1 MASGNERLG
10 HAHRPLGGHGLGAV
24 RPDPV
29 CVLVVDG
36 DSNRRRTLA
45 KALGTE
51 GLSVLTAESGP
62 QAFGLLHGHAV
73 DAVILDFELPQRGS
87 EQTAERVKADEKLRD
102 TLVVMLGEW
111 TDDAQRKLALRAG
124 AEELLPRGVDPGEL
138 AMRLR
143 NLTRQRAIHRE
154 LVRRNDAL
162 SQLLHEESQRA
173 AYFDQFSRNL
183 LDAVPT
189 PIVVVD
195 ASGILV
201 AVNQA
206 WQDFMRELGY
216 GLAESGVGR
225 PYRPEQFV
233 TEPAVAQRLHETV
246 RSLAAGQTEP
256 TFLEFACDKPQ
267 PRFFRARIT
276 RFRDSLATF
285 ISISHE
291 DVTQQRVTNGA
302 LVDTTK
308 QLEQSR
314 AQMLHSQRLESIG
327 RLVGG
332 VAHDFNNMLTSIICF
347 TRFVVDEMA
356 PEDPRRQDLVE
367 VLRAADSAARLTNQ
381 LLTFSRRRPVQ
392 PATIDLNASMLS
404 IGRVLRR
411 TLGEVIEL
419 VILPLEEPAY
429 VTCDPAQFDQLI
441 FNLAIY
447 SRDHL
452 LPRGGTITFKLGIV
466 ADDMH
471 GERVELTVSDNGR
484 GMSAEAQK
492 RAFEPFATEAAP
504 QTSGLGLATCA
515 SIVEQASGTISVSSE
530 EGRGTTFRVLLPR
543 VPESRKSEPLRAA
556 IQEPE
561 GGLSGTAL
569 VVEDQPAILRT
580 MARALK
586 SSGMNVLEATS
597 GEDAMAVLRDQA
609 QLPELVVTDMVLP
622 GMSGMHLIEQ
632 LRNSRPDLRVVFVS
646 GYAGEEPVQNVRV
659 DEKTAFVAKPFTG
672 RQLVSRASA
681 LLANTAAVA
690 RR

>member
-10 HAHRPLGGHGLGAV
+10 HAHRPLGGHGVGAV

-36 DSNRRRTLA
+36 DATRRRALA

-62 QAFGLLHGHAV
+62 QAFGLLHGQAV

-87 EQTAERVKADEKLRD
+87 EQTSERVKADENLRD
-102 TLVVMLGEW
+102 TLVVMLGDW
-111 TDDAQRKLALRAG
+111 TDETQRKQALRAG
-124 AEELLPRGVDPGEL
+124 AEELLPRGIDSAEL
-138 AMRLR
+138 ALRLR

-154 LVRRNDAL
+154 LVRRNEAL

-183 LDAVPT
+183 LDAAPT

-195 ASGILV
+195 ASGTLV

-233 TEPAVAQRLHETV
+233 SEPAAAQRLNETV
-246 RSLAAGQTEP
+246 RSLAAGQGEA
-256 TFLEFACDKPQ
+256 TFVEFASEKPES
-267 PRFFRARIT
+267 RFFRARIT

-291 DVTQQRVTNGA
+291 DVTQQRATKGA
-302 LVDTTK
+302 LADTSK

-356 PEDPRRQDLVE
+356 PEDPRRADLVE

-392 PATIDLNASMLS
+392 PATIDLNTSMLS

-411 TLGEVIEL
+411 TLGEPIEL
-419 VILPLEEPAY
+419 VILPLEESAY

-447 SRDHL
+447 ARDQL

-466 ADDMH
+466 ADEH
-471 GERVELTVSDNGR
+471 GERVELTVNDNGR
-484 GMSAEAQK
+484 GMSPELQK
-492 RAFEPFATEAAP
+492 TAFEPFASEATT

-515 SIVEQASGTISVSSE
+515 SIVEQASGSIAVSSE
-530 EGRGTTFRVLLPR
+530 EGRGTTFRILLPR
-543 VPESRKSEPLRAA
+543 VPESRKSEPLRSSMQAP
-556 IQEPE
+556 QP
-561 GGLSGTAL
+561 GLSGTAL

-586 SSGMNVLEATS
+586 SSGMNVLEASS
-597 GEDAMAVLRDQA
+597 GEDAMAVLRDQR

-632 LRNSRPDLRVVFVS
+632 LRNASPELRVVFVS
-646 GYAGEEPVQNVRV
+646 GYAGEEPVQNLRI
-659 DEKTAFVAKPFTG
+659 DDKTAFVAKPFTG

-681 LLANTAAVA
+681 LLAK
-690 RR
+690 